1 VTGVL
6 FADRRL
12 AEIYD
17 ALHRDRSDL
26 DPYLARV
33 AELSPTSVLDLGCG
47 TGTFA
52 LQLAALGK
60 EVIGVDPA
68 AASIE
73 VARRKDEAGRVRWIV
88 GDATSL
94 PDVEVDLVTMTG
106 NVGEHLSDT
115 AWSSA
120 LVACRKV
127 LRPEGHLLFGARD
140 PAGRPWSQWNES
152 STFERVE
159 IAGVGVVRDWLEVT
173 DEGPHHFTFR
183 WTFVFER
190 DGTTIEWNATF
201 RVRTRGEITDA
212 LTVAG
217 FEIVSF
223 DEPNFLFT
231 ARRAE

>member
-1 VTGVL
+1 MTGVL

-17 ALHRDRSDL
+17 DLHRDRSDL

-33 AELSPTSVLDLGCG
+33 AELSPTSVLD
-47 TGTFA
+47 
-52 LQLAALGK
+52 
-60 EVIGVDPA
+60 
-68 AASIE
+68 
-73 VARRKDEAGRVRWIV
+73 
-88 GDATSL
+88 
-94 PDVEVDLVTMTG
+94 
-106 NVGEHLSDT
+106 EHLSDT

-223 DEPNFLFT
+223 DEPNFVFT